1 MERLAWP
8 LIRSAL
14 TTSKALIRWKGI
26 WTYAGGRQTGQ
37 ERWQRSSRSILTPAN
52 HTPGKTCRAKRGIMS
67 DIAAAPPAGARATAA
82 IKLPGLGEVGAFMK
96 RGGIALAVGVLTIS
110 SC

>member
-1 MERLAWP
+1 
-8 LIRSAL
+8 
-14 TTSKALIRWKGI
+14 
-26 WTYAGGRQTGQ
+26 
-37 ERWQRSSRSILTPAN
+37 
-52 HTPGKTCRAKRGIMS
+52 MS